1 MVELW
6 PKPVVERVE
15 IPKEVIK
22 EVIVKEETKV
32 NS

>member
-1 MVELW
+1 MIDLW

-15 IPKEVIK
+15 IPKEVIR
-22 EVIVKEETKV
+22 EVIVEETKV

>member
-6 PKPVVERVE
+6 PKTVVERVE

-22 EVIVKEETKV
+22 EVIVEETKV

>member
-1 MVELW
+1 MIELW

-15 IPKEVIK
+15 IPKEVIR
-22 EVIVKEETKV
+22 EVIVEETKV

>member
-22 EVIVKEETKV
+22 EVIVEETKV